1 MRTRRGS
8 VVLLELHGVLRVEL
22 SLLLQPAVILLLVL
36 RVLGR
41 LHWRLGRTLAVLRGS
56 PTIASPGVTSRSL
69 RANRTSGQVGVLRS
83 QFCLILKELSI

>member
-41 LHWRLGRTLAVLRGS
+41 LHWRLGRTLAVLRGRS
-56 PTIASPGVTSRSL
+56 TIASPRVTSRSL

>member
-41 LHWRLGRTLAVLRGS
+41 LYWRLGRTLAVLRGS